1 MSKRKRRIA
10 PLSFWEN
17 SFWENKVMNKIYFAI
32 AILLLLLSGSLG
44 LIFWLQN
51 NNQPSAITESL
62 IDPYGLNMYPSHPIN
77 RDLNK
82 PLVVFFGDSRAV
94 AWPAIANIPFEFI
107 NRGINGQTTDQVLG
121 RLSAHVA
128 SLSPQIVVVQV
139 GVNDLRDFATFPN
152 QSQNI
157 VNNCKQNIQ
166 KIVDRL
172 TQELKATVILT
183 TIFPTSELSQSMGA
197 YWPEEADRAIIEIN
211 QFIKSLKSDRVI
223 ILDAATL
230 LADESGKVRPIYS
243 RDILHLN
250 NQGYIMLNAE
260 LLKILTNYKNIAV
273 AKN

>member
-1 MSKRKRRIA
+1 
-10 PLSFWEN
+10 
-17 SFWENKVMNKIYFAI
+17 MNKIYFAI

-62 IDPYGLNMYPSHPIN
+62 IDPYGLNMYPSQPIN

-94 AWPAIANIPFEFI
+94 AWPAIADIPFEFI

-121 RLSAHVA
+121 RLSAHIA
-128 SLSPQIVVVQV
+128 TLSPQIVVVQV
-139 GVNDLRDFATFPN
+139 GVNDLRDLATFPN
-152 QSQNI
+152 ESRNI

-260 LLKILTNYKNIAV
+260 LLKILTNYKNITLRGLDS
-273 AKN
+273 

>member
-1 MSKRKRRIA
+1 
-10 PLSFWEN
+10 
-17 SFWENKVMNKIYFAI
+17 MNKIYFAI
-32 AILLLLLSGSLG
+32 AILLILLSGSFG

-62 IDPYGLNMYPSHPIN
+62 IDPYGLNMYPSNPVLN

-94 AWPAIANIPFEFI
+94 AWPAIADIPFEFI

-152 QSQNI
+152 EARNI

-183 TIFPTSELSQSMGA
+183 TIFPTSELSQSVRA

-211 QFIKSLKSDRVI
+211 QFIKSLKGDRVI
-223 ILDAATL
+223 ILDAAAL
-230 LADESGKVRPIYS
+230 LADERGKVRPIYS

-250 NQGYIMLNAE
+250 SQGYTMLNEE

-273 AKN
+273 DKK

>member
-1 MSKRKRRIA
+1 
-10 PLSFWEN
+10 
-17 SFWENKVMNKIYFAI
+17 MNKIYFAI
-32 AILLLLLSGSLG
+32 AILLLLLSGSVG
-44 LIFWLQN
+44 LIVWLQN
-51 NNQPSAITESL
+51 NNQPSAITDSPT
-62 IDPYGLNMYPSHPIN
+62 DRYGLNMYPSQPISN

-94 AWPAIANIPFEFI
+94 AWPAIADIPFEFI

-139 GVNDLRDFATFPN
+139 GVNDLRDIAEFPN
-152 QSQNI
+152 QSKNI

-172 TQELKATVILT
+172 TQELKVTVILT
-183 TIFPTSELSQSMGA
+183 TIFPTSELSQPIRA

-250 NQGYIMLNAE
+250 NQGYTMLNEE
-260 LLKILTNYKNIAV
+260 LLKILTNHKNIAV
-273 AKN
+273 AKK

>member
-1 MSKRKRRIA
+1 
-10 PLSFWEN
+10 
-17 SFWENKVMNKIYFAI
+17 MNKIYFAI
-32 AILLLLLSGSLG
+32 TAIVILICGYLG
-44 LIFWLQN
+44 LNFWLLDNRSQ
-51 NNQPSAITESL
+51 QHVITESL
-62 IDPYGLNMYPSHPIN
+62 GLDPYELKTYPTNPNLSN
-77 RDLNK
+77 RDLSK

-121 RLSAHVA
+121 RLSTHVA

-139 GVNDLRDFATFPN
+139 GVNDLRDFAAFPN
-152 QSQNI
+152 ESRNVI
-157 VNNCKQNIQ
+157 NNCKQNIQ

-183 TIFPTSELSQSMGA
+183 TIFPTSELSQSLRA
-197 YWPEEADRAIIEIN
+197 NWSEEADRAIIEIN

-230 LADESGKVRPIYS
+230 LADERGKVRPIYS

-250 NQGYIMLNAE
+250 SQGYTMLNDE
-260 LLKILTNYKNIAV
+260 LLKILTNQIGGRKLQTSKPLYFL
-273 AKN
+273 

>member
-1 MSKRKRRIA
+1 
-10 PLSFWEN
+10 
-17 SFWENKVMNKIYFAI
+17 
-32 AILLLLLSGSLG
+32 
-44 LIFWLQN
+44 
-51 NNQPSAITESL
+51 
-62 IDPYGLNMYPSHPIN
+62 LNMYSSSPISN

-94 AWPAIANIPFEFI
+94 AWPAIANIPFEFA

-139 GVNDLRDFATFPN
+139 GVNDLRDIAEFPN

-172 TQELKATVILT
+172 TQELQATVILS
-183 TIFPTSELSQSMGA
+183 TIFPTSELSQSVRA

-250 NQGYIMLNAE
+250 NQGYTMLNEE

>member
-1 MSKRKRRIA
+1 
-10 PLSFWEN
+10 
-17 SFWENKVMNKIYFAI
+17 MNKIYFAI
-32 AILLLLLSGSLG
+32 AAIVILLCGYFG
-44 LIFWLQN
+44 LNFWLLDN
-51 NNQPSAITESL
+51 RTPSNSMTESL
-62 IDPYGLNMYPSHPIN
+62 GSDPYALSTYPIN
-77 RDLNK
+77 PDLSKRDLNK

-107 NRGINGQTTDQVLG
+107 NRGINGQTTNQVLG

-139 GVNDLRDFATFPN
+139 GVNDLRDFAEFPDK
-152 QSQNI
+152 SRNI

-166 KIVDRL
+166 KIVNRL

-183 TIFPTSELSQSMGA
+183 TIFPTSELSQSVRA

-230 LADESGKVRPIYS
+230 LADERGNVRQIYS

-250 NQGYIMLNAE
+250 SQGYKMLNDE
-260 LLKILTNYKNIAV
+260 LIKILTNKNP
-273 AKN
+273 

>member
-1 MSKRKRRIA
+1 
-10 PLSFWEN
+10 
-17 SFWENKVMNKIYFAI
+17 MNKIYFAI
-32 AILLLLLSGSLG
+32 ATIVILLCGYFG
-44 LIFWLQN
+44 LNFWLLDN
-51 NNQPSAITESL
+51 RTPSNSMTESFGS
-62 IDPYGLNMYPSHPIN
+62 DPYELSTYPIN
-77 RDLNK
+77 PDLSKRDLNK

-107 NRGINGQTTDQVLG
+107 NRGINGQTTNQVLG

-139 GVNDLRDFATFPN
+139 GVNDLRDFAEFPDK
-152 QSQNI
+152 SRNI

-166 KIVDRL
+166 KIVNRL

-183 TIFPTSELSQSMGA
+183 TIFPTSELSQSVRA

-230 LADESGKVRPIYS
+230 LADERGNVRQIYS

-250 NQGYIMLNAE
+250 SQGYKMLNDE
-260 LLKILTNYKNIAV
+260 LIKILTNKNP
-273 AKN
+273 

>member
-1 MSKRKRRIA
+1 
-10 PLSFWEN
+10 
-17 SFWENKVMNKIYFAI
+17 MNKIYFAI
-32 AILLLLLSGSLG
+32 AIVLLLLGGYFG
-44 LIFWLQN
+44 LVFRLQN

-62 IDPYGLNMYPSHPIN
+62 IDPYGLNMYPSNPVLN

-94 AWPAIANIPFEFI
+94 AWPAIADIPFEFI

-139 GVNDLRDFATFPN
+139 GVNDLRDFAISPN
-152 QSQNI
+152 ESRNI

-183 TIFPTSELSQSMGA
+183 TIFPTSELSQSVRA

-211 QFIKSLKSDRVI
+211 QFIKSLQGDRVI
-223 ILDAATL
+223 ILDAAAL

-250 NQGYIMLNAE
+250 SQGYTMLNEE
-260 LLKILTNYKNIAV
+260 LLKILTNYKNIDV
-273 AKN
+273 DKK